1 MKLTYLGDDIT
12 GTVAVTEAFCES
24 GVRSVAF
31 LEPPTSEDLTGRF
44 SGVIAAG
51 VASGTRSMPPDAL
64 RHEVRRIAGSLA
76 ELGPRLFLYK
86 ICSTF
91 DSAPE
96 TGSIGAALEELA
108 ALFPS
113 RVVPVYPAAPRF
125 GRYTLFGNHFAAL
138 WDEVL
143 RIDRHPSLARHPSTP
158 MQEADL
164 RRHLA
169 AQTGLR
175 QRLADVRT
183 VAAGPDELTA
193 AYLEGAADGD
203 LVLTDTLTAQ
213 HVDTVGEA
221 VWRLVES
228 EETRLVCASQELVYG
243 LVAAWRRR
251 GFSLRQSILDPPAA
265 APRALLAVSGSGALQ
280 TEHQIQRAVDGGFR
294 EIALQ
299 TPGLAAATWNAEVAR
314 VTREAG
320 DLLASGTSVVVH
332 TARGPDDPRIQATRD
347 AAGSSAT
354 RRLGETAA
362 RLIRDLVAGG
372 QAPRIALLG
381 GDFSGAVLR
390 ALQATA
396 LEIAHSFASPA
407 PVTYLHSH
415 DRELDGLQVGLK
427 GGQAGSRDWLL
438 DVARQPIASARQ
450 RIPAWDHVLTDPS
463 RRSTE

>member
-1 MKLTYLGDDIT
+1 MKLIYLGDDIT
-12 GTVAVTEAFCES
+12 GTVSVAEAFCEC
-24 GVRSVAF
+24 GVRSVVF
-31 LEPPTSEDLTGRF
+31 LQPPTAEDLTGRF
-44 SGVIAAG
+44 SGVAAVG
-51 VASGTRSMPPDAL
+51 VAGGTRSMPPDAL
-64 RHEVRRIAGSLA
+64 RDEVRRIAGSLA
-76 ELGPRLFLYK
+76 ELGPELFLYK
-86 ICSTF
+86 VCSTF
-91 DSAPE
+91 DSSPE

-138 WDEVL
+138 WDQVL
-143 RIDRHPSLARHPSTP
+143 RIDRHPSLAQHPSTP

-183 VAAGPDELTA
+183 VAAGPDQLTA
-193 AYLEGAADGD
+193 AYLEGGADGD
-203 LVLTDTLTAQ
+203 LVVTDTLTAQ

-228 EETRLVCASQELVYG
+228 EETRLVCASQELAFG

-251 GFSLRQSILDPPAA
+251 GFSLRQHIPDPPVP

-280 TEHQIQRAVDGGFR
+280 TEHQIQRAVDRGFH
-294 EIALQ
+294 EIALH
-299 TPGLAAATWNAEVAR
+299 TPALAGTTWNAEVAR
-314 VTREAG
+314 VTRQAG

-332 TARGPDDPRIQATRD
+332 TARGPNDPRIRATRA
-347 AAGSSAT
+347 AAGSGAT
-354 RRLGETAA
+354 RRLGEAAA

-372 QAPRIALLG
+372 QAPRLALLG
-381 GDFSGAVLR
+381 GDFSGEVLR

-396 LEIAHSFASPA
+396 LEIAHTFASAA
-407 PVTYLHSH
+407 PVTYLHS
-415 DRELDGLQVGLK
+415 DERELHGLQVGVK
-427 GGQAGSRDWLL
+427 GGQAGSPDWLL
-438 DVARQPIASARQ
+438 DVARQPIACARR
-450 RIPAWDHVLTDPS
+450 RIPAWDHEPADPS

>member
-1 MKLTYLGDDIT
+1 MKLIYLGDDIT
-12 GTVAVTEAFCES
+12 GTVSVAEAFCEC
-24 GVRSVAF
+24 GVRSVVF
-31 LEPPTSEDLTGRF
+31 LQPPTAEDLSGRF
-44 SGVIAAG
+44 SGVVAAG

-64 RHEVRRIAGSLA
+64 REEVRRIARSLA
-76 ELGPRLFLYK
+76 ELGPELFLYK
-86 ICSTF
+86 VCSTF
-91 DSAPE
+91 DSSPE

-143 RIDRHPSLARHPSTP
+143 RLDRHPSLAQHPSTP
-158 MQEADL
+158 MREADL

-183 VAAGPDELTA
+183 VAAGPDQLTA
-193 AYLEGAADGD
+193 AYVDGADGD

-228 EETRLVCASQELVYG
+228 EQTRLVCASQELVLG

-251 GFSLRQSILDPPAA
+251 GFSRCQRLPDLPVP

-280 TEHQIQRAVDGGFR
+280 TDHQIQRAVDGGFR

-299 TPGLAAATWNAEVAR
+299 TPALAATTWNAEVSR
-314 VTREAG
+314 VTRQAG

-332 TARGPDDPRIQATRD
+332 TARGPNDPRIQATRQ

-372 QAPRIALLG
+372 QAPRVALLG
-381 GDFSGAVLR
+381 GDFSGEVLR

-396 LEIAHSFASPA
+396 LEIAHTFATWA
-407 PVTYLHSH
+407 PVTYLHSN
-415 DRELDGLQVGLK
+415 DRDLDGLQVGLK
-427 GGQAGSRDWLL
+427 GGQAGSLDWLL
-438 DVARQPIASARQ
+438 DVARQPIASARR
-450 RIPAWDHVLTDPS
+450 RIPAWDHVPADPS
-463 RRSTE
+463 TCSTE